1 MKINITK
8 KQYLALIEL
17 LYLGDFMV
25 NGIRSGDDYVEE
37 YNDLREYIYSFAKQM
52 GYDHLIEKDN
62 ADGKYY
68 ETREFEDG
76 IVSEYKKEYDEEVF
90 WTELAYK
97 LGMRDVERLH
107 KLKTGK
113 VDRETFLREVWSK
126 EDVYLEELMKNGLQN
141 VKVMFPK
148 DSQEKSGE

>member
-17 LYLGDFMV
+17 IYLGDFMV
-25 NGIRSGDDYVEE
+25 NGIRVGDDQVEE

-52 GYDHLIEKDN
+52 GYDHLIEKDSAN
-62 ADGKYY
+62 GKYY

-76 IVSEYKKEYDEEVF
+76 IVSEYKKEYDEDVF

-97 LGMRDVERLH
+97 LGMRDVERLQ
-107 KLKTGK
+107 KLKTEK
-113 VDRETFLREVWSK
+113 IDRETFLREVWSK
-126 EDVYLEELMKNGLQN
+126 EDGYLEEFMRNGLRN
-141 VKVMFPK
+141 VQVKFPNE
-148 DSQEKSGE
+148 SNERNGE